1 MADESSTRAKTAL
14 YGIKAIRD
22 CCRKLELPSTE
33 ATVMAMIHESGLPA
47 KKLGGIWISDAE
59 LIAEWRRKYVTG
71 GAADGEN
78 RHPSGK

>member
-1 MADESSTRAKTAL
+1 MADESSARTKTAL

-47 KKLGGIWISDAE
+47 KKLGGIWISDSE
-59 LIAEWRRKYVTG
+59 LIAGWRRKYVAG
-71 GAADGEN
+71 GSEEGDRKRAS
-78 RHPSGK
+78 RK